1 VKDWLPSINKTLD
14 SNPGATK
21 KKKKERKIKE
31 GRKGKRRGRKEGRKE
46 V

>member
-14 SNPGATK
+14 SNPGAT